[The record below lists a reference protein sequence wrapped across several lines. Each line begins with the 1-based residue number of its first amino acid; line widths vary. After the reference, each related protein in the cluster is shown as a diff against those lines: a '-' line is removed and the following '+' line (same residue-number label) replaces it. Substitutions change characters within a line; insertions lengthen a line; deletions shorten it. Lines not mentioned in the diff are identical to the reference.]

1 MRRETSIRVDF
12 VRRKREDDTLDDVG
26 SGHVTTIHAFAM
38 EIAAIVGSPE
48 PTVTGQFRLG
58 DVRRVLRPMG
68 SPVIVVERTDPPV
81 AFYFVEPPPLRFRNE
96 TSRKAKGRLKSIS
109 YLRAR
114 NRTKRDEVKRWV
126 ERIREATG
134 QR

>member
-1 MRRETSIRVDF
+1 MATRVIVWAVRLGTLDQGTKGTLELAPDAINFAPEAEGNHISIRLV
-12 VRRKREDDTLDDVG
+12 
-26 SGHVTTIHAFAM
+26 
-38 EIAAIVGSPE
+38 
-48 PTVTGQFRLG
+48 

-68 SPVIVVERTDPPV
+68 SPVIVVERTDSPV

-134 QR
+134 GR